1 MTTLDVVVAVCA
13 VAYLNLG
20 IVYSAV
26 GMKSAAEQVIS
37 AAW

>member
-1 MTTLDVVVAVCA
+1 LTVTDVVVIICP

-26 GMKSAAEQVIS
+26 GMKSAAEQVIL
-37 AAW
+37 AAC